1 VDNPSEGEKMKLE
14 KIKKTDEPIEDKGMM
29 IEKKTELPVQ
39 EKVQKEFEEVPKK
52 RLNKEESLG
61 ERLRKITAAKV
72 EKLKNQLMDEAV
84 KQAEEQYLKAEIQ
97 LKDNEIELF
106 CERVKEEIEKENV
119 EVSFKDGVVTISW

>member
-1 VDNPSEGEKMKLE
+1 MKLE
-14 KIKKTDEPIEDKGMM
+14 KIKKTDEPIEDKEMM

-39 EKVQKEFEEVPKK
+39 EKDQKEFEEVQKNG
-52 RLNKEESLG
+52 LNKEESLG